1 MLQFIYEHAPIA
13 LQNIMVSV
21 QGKLFEKQRYTSHYY
36 KELEKLRNCDK
47 PYELQEER
55 MREFYRLIKNNSEY
69 YKEKLSEFNDE
80 IDLSNLEKYPLLT
93 KEDVRTNVEEILTK
107 DKIDLITLG
116 TGGSTG
122 KSLKVYSSPYDMSRK
137 IAYLDYFKEQHGVY
151 KGMRRV
157 SVGGRKIIP
166 QNQSEK
172 IFWRFNEPLNQLMIS
187 AYHAE
192 GENLKYYVRKLNEFK
207 PQTLDGFPTVIHRIA
222 KYILERNIELNFK
235 PIAIF
240 PTAEALTTE
249 MRNDIEKA
257 FKCPVRNQYASSEGS
272 PFITENKEGE
282 YEIGAMSGYF
292 ELKKVED
299 KIYELIVTGFYTTTT
314 PLFRY
319 KIGDS
324 VELFEELP
332 ENYTQ
337 KDIKIK
343 RIIGRNN
350 DFLKS
355 SERGIITNVYLS
367 TAIRELGNSIIDSQF
382 VQNELDLIE
391 VNLVVS
397 DNSDKQKLKAKL
409 EKQLRARFGNK
420 TQFNYNFVD
429 NIERTNGGK
438 KRFMINNLK

>member
-1 MLQFIYEHAPIA
+1 MLQFIYDHSPIA
-13 LQNIMVSV
+13 IQNIMVSI
-21 QGKLFEKQRYTSHYY
+21 QGKLFEKQRYTQEYY
-36 KELEKLRNCDK
+36 EELERLRNCNDPFK
-47 PYELQEER
+47 LQEER
-55 MREFYRLIKNNSEY
+55 MKSFYTFIKNNSKY
-69 YKEKLSEFNDE
+69 YKEKLSSYSDSIELE
-80 IDLSNLEKYPLLT
+80 NLAKYPVLT
-93 KEDVRTNVEEILTK
+93 KELVRLNVEDMITR
-107 DKIDLITLG
+107 DKSDLITLG

-122 KSLKVYSSPYDMSRK
+122 KSLKVYSNSLDMSRK
-137 IAYLDYFKEQHGVY
+137 IAYLDYFKEKHGVI

-166 QNQSEK
+166 QNQRKK
-172 IFWRFNEPLNQLMIS
+172 IFWRYNEPLNQLMIS

-192 GENLKYYVRKLNEFK
+192 GENLRYYVQKLNEFK
-207 PQTLDGFPTVIHRIA
+207 PETLDGFPTVLHRIA
-222 KYILERNIELNFK
+222 KYILENNINLNFK

-240 PTAEALTTE
+240 PTAEALTNE
-249 MRNDIEKA
+249 MRKDIVKA
-257 FKCPVRNQYASSEGS
+257 FNCPVRNQYASSEGS
-272 PFITENKEGE
+272 PFITENVEGE
-282 YEIGAMSGYF
+282 FEIGAMSGYF
-292 ELKKVED
+292 ELQKVED

-397 DNSDKQKLKAKL
+397 DNTDKHKLKIKL

-420 TQFNYNFVD
+420 TQFNFNFVD
-429 NIERTNGGK
+429 SIERTKGGK